1 MGHGSKAVITGD
13 LTQIDLPNP
22 KKSGLFEALHVLEG
36 VEGISFCYFEEV
48 DVVRHSLVQRIVRA
62 YDSYGRAQQIPL
74 ELGDAEQ
81 GAGNREQGSIE
92 TKLQ

>member
-1 MGHGSKAVITGD
+1 
-13 LTQIDLPNP
+13 
-22 KKSGLFEALHVLEG
+22 
-36 VEGISFCYFEEV
+36 V

-81 GAGNREQGSIE
+81 GSGNREQGPVE